1 MSTSFKA
8 VQFSDFDMLSE
19 PHAYLATLRAHSPVA
34 PVIGPG
40 GHEFFLV
47 TSYRLI
53 EEVTKRTEDFSNK
66 MSHLLLAGGAA
77 SVEVAKVLEQDAF
90 QQGTLLV
97 TDDPEH
103 KRHRALVN
111 AAFTQG
117 RVANLGPMMDRLV
130 DDLIGAFIAAGEC
143 DFVNQ
148 FAVLLPT
155 YIIADILGLERQDYP
170 LVRKWS
176 DAFIGIISRMGTPED
191 ELDNAH
197 KIVEFRRFILKA
209 IQLRRKEPADDLISS
224 LINARVEGLAPLT
237 DLEIAP
243 ITLEIAVAGNE
254 TTRNTLMSGLAQLIR
269 HPDQLHALIEDPS
282 LIPGAVE
289 ELLRYETPA
298 TSMWR
303 IAAKDTVLNGVAI
316 PKDSDLL
323 LRFDAANR
331 DPEIFEDPDRFDI
344 RRKKALRHVSF
355 GAPGIHRCLGQM
367 LARRELAAALSK
379 LLIRLRNLRIIE
391 DKSDTRYWPG
401 LLHRGIGSLHIA
413 FDPIAAGPTPTS
425 SLR

>member
-1 MSTSFKA
+1 MESTPVSTSFETI
-8 VQFSDFDMLSE
+8 QFSDLRMLSQ
-19 PHAYLATLRAHSPVA
+19 PHAYLAQLRTHTPVVRA
-34 PVIGPG
+34 VGPD

-53 EEVTKRTEDFSNK
+53 EEVTKRSEDFSNK
-66 MSHLLLAGGAA
+66 MSHLLLAGGTATA
-77 SVEVAKVLEQDAF
+77 EVAKILEQDAF
-90 QQGTLLV
+90 QEGSLLV
-97 TDDPEH
+97 TDDPQH

-117 RVANLGPMMDRLV
+117 RVANLGPVMDG
-130 DDLIGAFIAAGEC
+130 LIDNLIDAFIGDGKC

-176 DAFIGIISRMGTPED
+176 DAFIGIISQMGTRE
-191 ELDNAH
+191 ENLDNAH
-197 KIVEFRRFILKA
+197 KIVEFRRFILRA
-209 IQLRRKEPADDLISS
+209 IQNRRAKPADDLISS
-224 LINARVEGLAPLT
+224 LVNARVEGLAPLT
-237 DLEIAP
+237 DVEIAP

-269 HPDQLHALIEDPS
+269 HPDQLQALIEDPT
-282 LIPGAVE
+282 LAAGAVE
-289 ELLRYETPA
+289 EILRYETPA

-303 IAAKDTVLNGVAI
+303 IAAKDTALGGVSIAEG
-316 PKDSDLL
+316 SDVL

-344 RRKKALRHVSF
+344 RRKKALRHLAF
-355 GAPGIHRCLGQM
+355 GAPGVHRCLGQM
-367 LARRELAAALSK
+367 LARRELAAAFPK
-379 LLIRLRNLRIIE
+379 LLGRLHNLRIIE
-391 DKSDTRYWPG
+391 DQSDTRYWPG
-401 LLHRGIGSLHIA
+401 LLHRGIASLHLA
-413 FDPIAAGPTPTS
+413 FDPI
-425 SLR
+425 RR